1 MLLVA
6 ALELLD
12 GGLDV
17 LHATGLAHIL
27 AGEVAVQTG
36 SVPVTWDWLRVEGD
50 LGTELLGDAVEE
62 ETSTP
67 EVIAH

>member
-1 MLLVA
+1 
-6 ALELLD
+6 
-12 GGLDV
+12 
-17 LHATGLAHIL
+17 
-27 AGEVAVQTG
+27 
-36 SVPVTWDWLRVEGD
+36 VEGD